1 MRELERRVQQRFSL
15 QLPVLIEGKPGT
27 AGYRSLTRDVSAR
40 GVFFY
45 TTDVAG
51 LQVSSRIVFSMILPA
66 DITGSEETRVACQG
80 TVVRLEGS
88 ASNGTGVAATIDS
101 YDF

>member
-1 MRELERRVQQRFSL
+1 MRVLERRVQQRFSL
-15 QLPVLIEGKPGT
+15 QLPIVIEGTRGT
-27 AGYRSLTRDVSAR
+27 RAQSQTRDVSAR

-45 TTDVAG
+45 TEARG
-51 LQVSSRIVFSMILPA
+51 LHLSARIAFSMILP
-66 DITGSEETRVACQG
+66 TETLGTQEIRVLCHG

-88 ASNGTGVAATIDS
+88 TPQGTGVAATIDS

>member
-1 MRELERRVQQRFSL
+1 MRALERRVQQRFSL
-15 QLPVLIEGKPGT
+15 QLPIVIENT
-27 AGYRSLTRDVSAR
+27 AGARAQCQTRDVSAK

-45 TTDVAG
+45 TDAG
-51 LQVSSRIVFSMILPA
+51 GLHLSSRIAFSMILPTE
-66 DITGSEETRVACQG
+66 ILGTQEIRVLCQG

-88 ASNGTGVAATIDS
+88 TPQGTGVAATIDS

>member
-15 QLPVLIEGKPGT
+15 QFPIFIEGSP
-27 AGYRSLTRDVSAR
+27 ARPESRCLTRDVSAR

-45 TTDVAG
+45 TDAG
-51 LQVSSRIVFSMILPA
+51 WLQPSAPISFSMILPTE
-66 DITGSEETRVACQG
+66 ITGAKAVRVLCTG
-80 TVVRLEGS
+80 TVVRLEPS
-88 ASNGTGVAATIDS
+88 AQNGTGVAATIDS